1 MSVRYTHATTNTRP
15 QTTHITIDRHWNQL
29 ALTNYNL
36 DTEKWEYSSIDT
48 SDSTKITEPVES
60 ATTVVDVNSVKTSW
74 LFQVK
79 SRFVQV
85 TWVAPSVNLDE
96 ISETRLESF
105 GFILHSGL
113 AFAAKTTCP
122 HDLCDIYIDIDGR
135 EVVGEIVHM
144 DDRQNWVLIRY
155 DSANTSTESLDTV
168 QLATETPQELDT
180 LTFVGMDGADIFHTT
195 KATITASFIAEFLS
209 PLQHAEVLDVVQ
221 IDGGLAHSCLFG
233 VVLNE
238 LHQIAGFWLL
248 MKNSGRYVLPATG
261 IASVVPEILAG
272 AFPKS
277 RKRFNFRLDVIL
289 PKDARV
295 IGVADEYIRDGV
307 RANGAQH
314 RFFSVRRATREVTE
328 YIRHGDVLLSI
339 NGNKI
344 QKYTDFDALEDIEKE
359 TAELLIVRDGK
370 EMVVDFPLKL
380 ATDVSTDRVTCIFGM
395 VFQRP
400 YTDIKYITQHFPSEL
415 IFTSAVCHF
424 SPYWC

>member
-1 MSVRYTHATTNTRP
+1 M
-15 QTTHITIDRHWNQL
+15 
-29 ALTNYNL
+29 
-36 DTEKWEYSSIDT
+36 
-48 SDSTKITEPVES
+48 
-60 ATTVVDVNSVKTSW
+60 
-74 LFQVK
+74 K

-85 TWVAPSVNLDE
+85 TWIAPYVNLDE

-135 EVVGEIVHM
+135 EVLGEIVHM

-155 DSANTSTESLDTV
+155 DPANTSTDTLDTV
-168 QLATETPQELDT
+168 QLASETPQELDT
-180 LTFVGMDGADIFHTT
+180 LTFVGMDGADIFHTI
-195 KATITASFIAEFLS
+195 KATVTGSFIAEFPS
-209 PLQHAEVLDVVQ
+209 PIQHAEVIDVVQ
-221 IDGGLAHSCLFG
+221 IDGGLTHYCLFG

-238 LHQIAGFWLL
+238 LHQIAGFWLV

-261 IASVVPEILAG
+261 VASVVPDILAG
-272 AFPKS
+272 RIPKS
-277 RKRFNFRLDVIL
+277 RKRFNFRVDVIL
-289 PKDARV
+289 PKNARI
-295 IGVADEYIRDGV
+295 IGVADEYIKDGI

-339 NGNKI
+339 NGERI
-344 QKYTDFDALEDIEKE
+344 QKYTDFDALEDPGKE

-380 ATDVSTDRVTCIFGM
+380 ATDVSTDRVTCILGM

-415 IFTSAVCHF
+415 VFTCAVCFFVSSLVLTCLIRGTRFMVLLVNKLHCHITISS
-424 SPYWC
+424 SPSMENVYMIGIRSL